1 MSEVSN
7 KLSKEASQE
16 DVVVDIP
23 IEERTEEEEER
34 VTYYLATYK
43 ERLEEIGMREFPINK
58 IKHKRVEIPVFK
70 DDRQKR
76 LWEEE
81 EIKRCIKGYKGMT
94 GKMYFFFNYTWMI
107 NLKKGKFT
115 PEYRVCD
122 NEWFRLLNETKQEGG
137 WGIVCVKRRRVG
149 ASWKEAADALH
160 DALFTPFSVIG
171 MNSKTQTDSRLLF
184 EKVMFVFENLP
195 QFLRIKVG
203 SKTKDSIEFYR
214 LTNDD
219 LGNKIKRGHQSYIV
233 VKAPTVSAF
242 EGHMLNKWICDE
254 AGKQVELPQMWNF
267 TEDTMMQETERV
279 GMPVLFGTSGE
290 IGKAGAGLKAM
301 WDNAESHR
309 LHKFFFAG
317 YMGIGVD
324 EFGNDKIEECI
335 RWIVYERKRY
345 AKISSKSFSDFLQR
359 YPLTISEAFNQS
371 SEGGLGDIV
380 KINAQK
386 DALEANPPKATR
398 GRFKP
403 NRNKE
408 ITFVPETFGEVVI
421 YEHAK
426 KGMKDL
432 YVAGC
437 DPADHDK
444 DDRSKL
450 SDLSL
455 YIMRKMHGTQPP
467 TIVAQYTAR
476 PKQLNEYYQQAIYML
491 QYYNDCKVLIESNRS
506 RMISYFDETGFK
518 YLLHHTPQGIVKLTG
533 GRATSIGMTMTENR
547 KDYLADLCV
556 EYIDEY
562 CEWIPDVDLLKEFPK
577 YKADNTDRIIGFGL
591 ALILLK
597 EDKTEARRA
606 TAQNPHIPSTRM
618 VRDSKGNLVRQR
630 G

>member
-1 MSEVSN
+1 MSEVAN
-7 KLSKEASQE
+7 KLSNEASGE

-23 IEERTEEEEER
+23 LSARTEAEEER

-43 ERLEEIGMREFPINK
+43 ERLEEIGMREFPVNK
-58 IKHKRVEIPVFK
+58 VKHKRVQIPVFK
-70 DDRQKR
+70 NEREKR

-81 EIKRCIKGYKGMT
+81 EIKRCIKGHKGMS
-94 GKMYFFFNYTWMI
+94 GKMYFFFNYSWMI

-115 PEYRVCD
+115 PEYRVVD
-122 NEWFRLLNETKQEGG
+122 DEWFRLLEETKKEGG

-160 DALFTPFSVIG
+160 DVLFTPFSVVG

-214 LTNDD
+214 LQTDD
-219 LGNKIKRGHQSYIV
+219 LGNKVKRGHQSYIT

-254 AGKQVELPQMWNF
+254 AGKQPELPQMWSF
-267 TEDTMMQETERV
+267 TEDTMMQETERI

-301 WDNAESHR
+301 WDNAEAHR

-324 EFGNDKIEECI
+324 EYGNDNIEKCI

-345 AKISSKSFSDFLQR
+345 AQISSKAYSDFLQK

-380 KINAQK
+380 KIKAQM
-386 DALEANPPKATR
+386 DAIDANPPKATK

-403 NRNKE
+403 NKDGK
-408 ITFVPETFGEVVI
+408 IVFVPDPLGEVVV

-426 KGMKDL
+426 DGIKDL

-455 YIMRKMHGTQPP
+455 YVMRKAHGTTPP
-467 TIVAQYTAR
+467 MIVAQYTAR
-476 PKQLNEYYQQAIYML
+476 PKKLAEYYQQAIMML
-491 QYYNDCKVLIESNRS
+491 QYYGNCKVLIESNRS
-506 RMISYFDETGFK
+506 RMIAHFDENGFK
-518 YLLHHTPQGIVKLTG
+518 HLLHYTPQGIVKLTG
-533 GRATSIGMTMTENR
+533 GRSTSIGINMTEAR

-556 EYIDEY
+556 EYIDDH
-562 CEWIPDVDLLKEFPK
+562 CSWIPDKELLKEFPK
-577 YKADNTDRIIGFGL
+577 YGAENTDRIIGFGL
-591 ALILLK
+591 ALMLLK
-597 EDKTEARRA
+597 EDKTVSRKQ
-606 TAQNPHIPSTRM
+606 TDVNPYIPQTKF
-618 VRDSKGNLVRQR
+618 VKDSRGNLVRQR
-630 G
+630 